1 MCFRSSL
8 AASVFVCGIVSCLF
22 RFSVIVVVGVVVLLV
37 VLVLLVLCR
46 FFVFGLG
53 PFVVSRASVF
63 FSCLWPVVFDFG
75 LL

>member
-22 RFSVIVVVGVVVLLV
+22 RFSVIVVGVVVLLV

-46 FFVFGLG
+46 FFVFGLE